1 MSRKNQSESPSFKEL
16 VLGTVVIVSLLG
28 LLSFAVFDE
37 TTRPVFLDVAKL
49 SVGIYM
55 GYLIPNQN

>member
-1 MSRKNQSESPSFKEL
+1 MPQQNNNHLPNFKEI

-28 LLSFAVFDE
+28 LLVFAIFDKAHI
-37 TTRPVFLDVAKL
+37 PVFQDVAKL
-49 SVGIYM
+49 SIGIYM

>member
-1 MSRKNQSESPSFKEL
+1 MSPQNNNHSPNFKEL

-28 LLSFAVFDE
+28 LLSFAVFDPV
-37 TTRPVFLDVAKL
+37 TRPVFLDVAKL
-49 SVGIYM
+49 SIGIYM